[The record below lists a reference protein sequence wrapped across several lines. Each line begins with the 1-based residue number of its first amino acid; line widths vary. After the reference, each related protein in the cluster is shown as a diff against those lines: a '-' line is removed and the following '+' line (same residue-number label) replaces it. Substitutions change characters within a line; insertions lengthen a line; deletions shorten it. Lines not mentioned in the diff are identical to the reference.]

1 MRGAWLRLRNLCW
14 KGCGRTG
21 ELVAAKNAAFL
32 ENRSAN
38 PNRAKTGDAHR
49 TGSSIDAATTG
60 EMKYVKY
67 KRYTG
72 EEAGDVDLQE
82 LMNRL
87 ADFFLQSGFET
98 QYQDITEFDPE
109 QTMEQLRQAI
119 LAALEQGNLVPSQT
133 LDELMRNPDLSSNQ
147 RLRKLIDELIER
159 LAQEGMI
166 APQQGHVT
174 GPPKNTPG
182 GRISGDEREAH
193 ARFEITDKALDF
205 LGFKTLKDLLASLG
219 KSSFG
224 RHDTRDLA
232 TGIESG
238 GNSKPYEFGDTLN
251 LDVSETLFRAV
262 RRNGP
267 GVPIEVDY
275 PDLMV
280 HQCEYQSSCA
290 TVVMLD
296 CSHSM
301 ILYGEDRFTPAKRVA
316 LALSHLIRT
325 QYPGDS
331 LHCVLFHDSA
341 EEIPIGQLARVQ
353 VGPHYTNTRE
363 GLRLAQRILN
373 RQKKDMRQ
381 IVMITDGKP
390 SALTLDDGRIYKNA
404 FGLDPLV
411 VNETLEEVSKCRRS
425 GILINTFML
434 ASDYSLVHFVQK
446 VTEICRGKAYFTTPY
461 TLGQYL
467 LLDYV
472 QKKSRHIH

>member
-1 MRGAWLRLRNLCW
+1 
-14 KGCGRTG
+14 
-21 ELVAAKNAAFL
+21 
-32 ENRSAN
+32 
-38 PNRAKTGDAHR
+38 
-49 TGSSIDAATTG
+49 
-60 EMKYVKY
+60 MKYTKY
-67 KRYTG
+67 SRYTG
-72 EEAGDVDLQE
+72 EEAGDVDLHD
-82 LMNRL
+82 LLKRL
-87 ADFFLQSGFET
+87 TDFLLQSGYESQFG
-98 QYQDITEFDPE
+98 YQDQDVS
-109 QTMEQLRQAI
+109 QTMEELRQAI
-119 LAALEQGNLVPSQT
+119 LDALAQGDLLPPH
-133 LDELMRNPDLSSNQ
+133 LMQEMLSNPDIDSNQ
-147 RLRKLIDELIER
+147 SLRDLIDKLIER
-159 LAQEGMI
+159 MNQEGFLNSQAQI
-166 APQQGHVT
+166 TAP
-174 GPPKNTPG
+174 PSDTPG
-182 GRISGDEREAH
+182 SAAGHGHPQPH

-205 LGFKTLKDLLASLG
+205 LGFQTLKDLLASLG

-232 TGIESG
+232 TGVESG
-238 GNSKPYEFGDTLN
+238 GSSRPYEFGDTLN
-251 LDVSETLFRAV
+251 LDISGTLFRAV
-262 RRNGP
+262 RRAGATF
-267 GVPIEVDY
+267 PIEVDHE
-275 PDLMV
+275 DLMV

-331 LHCVLFHDSA
+331 LHLVLFHDSA
-341 EEIPIGQLARVQ
+341 EEIPLAKLASVQ

-363 GLRLAQRILN
+363 GLRLAQRILS

-390 SALTLDDGRIYKNA
+390 SAITLDDGRIYKNA

-411 VNETLEEVSKCRRS
+411 VSETLEEVSKCRRS

-434 ASDYSLVHFVQK
+434 ASDYALIQFVQK

-461 TLGQYL
+461 TLGEYL

-472 QKKSRHIH
+472 EKKSRHIH